1 MELFSW
7 ASLAIVAGVVSFS
20 SPCTLPL
27 LPGYVSYVSGLSS
40 SSKGMSTSHNKPHKR
55 TLLGALLFML
65 GFSAVFT
72 ALGASASL
80 LGSLLARHQ
89 QVLNVI
95 SGVLILIMAVA
106 ILGVLR
112 VPGLQRQFRLDLH
125 RISRGPG
132 SAPLLGAAFACSWTP
147 CIGPVLAA
155 ILSTAASTTTVGQGA
170 VLLLA
175 YSAGLG
181 VPFVLLATGLSKGK
195 DRFGWLR
202 RNTRRIEISGGI
214 LLAAMGV
221 AILTGG
227 WTVLMSHILAFYAQL
242 GWPPI

>member
-1 MELFSW
+1 MELFGW
-7 ASLAIVAGVVSFS
+7 VSLALVAGLVSFS

-27 LPGYVSYVSGLSS
+27 LPGYVSYVSGLSHPTTETTASVTS
-40 SSKGMSTSHNKPHKR
+40 SHRR
-55 TLLGALLFML
+55 TLLGALLFVL

-72 ALGASASL
+72 VLGASASL
-80 LGSLLARHQ
+80 LGSLLAQHQ
-89 QVLNVI
+89 HVLNTV
-95 SGVLILIMAVA
+95 SGILILLMAA
-106 ILGVLR
+106 AMLGVLR
-112 VPGLQRQFRLDLH
+112 IPGLQRQVRVDLH
-125 RISRGPG
+125 RIGRGPA
-132 SAPLLGAAFACSWTP
+132 SAPALGAAFAFSWTP

-155 ILSTAASTTTVGQGA
+155 ILSTAATRTTASWGA

-181 VPFVLLATGLSKGK
+181 VPFVLLATGLSRGRH
-195 DRFGWLR
+195 RFGWLR
-202 RNTRRIEISGGI
+202 RNTRRIEIAGGV

-227 WTVLMSHILAFYAQL
+227 WTVLMSRLLSLYAQI

>member
-1 MELFSW
+1 MELFGW
-7 ASLAIVAGVVSFS
+7 LSLALVAGLVSFS

-27 LPGYVSYVSGLSS
+27 LPGYISYVSGLSHPTTET
-40 SSKGMSTSHNKPHKR
+40 STSTTSDYRR
-55 TLLGALLFML
+55 TLLAALLFML

-72 ALGASASL
+72 VLGASASL
-80 LGSLLARHQ
+80 VGSLLAQHQ
-89 QVLNVI
+89 HVLNTV
-95 SGVLILIMAVA
+95 SGTLILLMAA
-106 ILGVLR
+106 AMLGVLR
-112 VPGLQRQFRLDLH
+112 IPGLQRQIRVDLH
-125 RISRGPG
+125 RISRGPA
-132 SAPLLGAAFACSWTP
+132 SAPVLGAAFAFSWTP

-155 ILSTAASTTTVGQGA
+155 ILSTAATTTTASWGA

-195 DRFGWLR
+195 HRFGWLR
-202 RNTRRIEISGGI
+202 RNSRRIEIAGGV
-214 LLAAMGV
+214 LLAGMGV

-227 WTVLMSHILAFYAQL
+227 WTVLMSRVLAFYAQI

>member
-1 MELFSW
+1 MEAFGWL
-7 ASLAIVAGVVSFS
+7 SLALVAGLVSFS

-27 LPGYVSYVSGLSS
+27 LPGYVSYVSGLGQPGGQADSPPS
-40 SSKGMSTSHNKPHKR
+40 NVHRR

-72 ALGASASL
+72 VLGASASL
-80 LGSLLARHQ
+80 LGSLLAQHQ
-89 QVLNVI
+89 QLLNVI
-95 SGVLILIMAVA
+95 SGTLILLMAA
-106 ILGVLR
+106 AMLGASRL
-112 VPGLQRQFRLDLH
+112 PAMQRQLRLDPH
-125 RISRGPG
+125 RIGRGPA
-132 SAPLLGAAFACSWTP
+132 SAPLLGAAFAFSWTP

-155 ILSTAASTTTVGQGA
+155 ILSTAATTATAGWGG

-181 VPFVLLATGLSKGK
+181 VPFVLLATGLSRGK
-195 DRFGWLR
+195 RRFGWLR
-202 RNTRRIEISGGI
+202 RNTRRIEIAGGV
-214 LLAAMGV
+214 LLAIMGI

-227 WTVLMSHILAFYAQL
+227 WTALMGRVLAFYAQL

>member
-1 MELFSW
+1 MELFGW
-7 ASLAIVAGVVSFS
+7 VSLAVVAGVVSFS

-40 SSKGMSTSHNKPHKR
+40 SGKDASTSDSSAHRR

-72 ALGASASL
+72 TLGASASL

-89 QVLNVI
+89 QVLGVI
-95 SGVLILIMAVA
+95 SGVLILLMAA
-106 ILGVLR
+106 AMLGVPGL
-112 VPGLQRQFRLDLH
+112 PGLQRQLRLDLH
-125 RISRGPG
+125 RISRGPA
-132 SAPLLGAAFACSWTP
+132 SAPLLGAAFAFSWTP

-155 ILSTAASTTTVGQGA
+155 ILSTAATTTTTGQGA

-181 VPFVLLATGLSKGK
+181 VPFVLLATGLSRGK

-202 RNTRRIEISGGI
+202 RHVRRIEIVGGV

-227 WTVLMSHILAFYAQL
+227 WTVLMSRVLALYAQL